1 MSAKVNKS
9 ITIHQGKIFKLVT
22 ENITLANGISSDMD
36 IIRHPGASAII
47 PLFNTNTVLLIKQYR
62 YAIEKYIWEIPA
74 GKIDDDESPL
84 ECAKR
89 ELIEETGYS
98 AKNWQKVGEIIPVP
112 GYSDEQIHLFIA
124 NDLMPA
130 RQNLD
135 KDELLDVH
143 EIKFNDAIKM
153 IHRGE
158 IQDSKTICGFFM
170 TTQWLEQTG
179 Y

>member
-1 MSAKVNKS
+1 MSAKVNKTA
-9 ITIHQGKIFKLVT
+9 TIHQGKIFKIVT
-22 ENITLANGISSDMD
+22 ENITFSNGVFSDID

-47 PLFNTNTVLLIKQYR
+47 PLSDKNTLILIKQYR
-62 YAIEKYIWEIPA
+62 HAIEKYIWEIPA
-74 GKIDDDESPL
+74 GKIDDDEPPI

-98 AKNWQKVGEIIPVP
+98 AKNWQKMGEIIPVP
-112 GYSDEQIHLFIA
+112 GYSDERIHLFVA
-124 NDLMPA
+124 NDLVPA
-130 RQNLD
+130 KQNLD

-158 IQDSKTICGFFM
+158 IQDSKTICGLFM
-170 TTQWLEQTG
+170 TMHWLEQTG
-179 Y
+179 E

>member
-9 ITIHQGKIFKLVT
+9 ATIHQGRIFKIVT
-22 ENITLANGISSDMD
+22 ENITLANGVSSDMD

-47 PLFNTNTVLLIKQYR
+47 PLSDKNTLILIKQYR
-62 YAIEKYIWEIPA
+62 HAIGKYIWEIPA
-74 GKIDDDESPL
+74 GTLDHAEPPI

-89 ELIEETGYS
+89 ELIEEIGYS
-98 AKNWQKVGEIIPVP
+98 ANQWQKVGEIISVP
-112 GYSDEQIHLFIA
+112 GYSDERIHIFLA
-124 NDLMPA
+124 YDLVPA

-135 KDELLDVH
+135 KDEMLDVH
-143 EIKFNDAIKM
+143 EIKFDDAMEM

-158 IQDSKTICGFFM
+158 IQDSKTICGLFM
-170 TTQWLEQTG
+170 TIHWLEKTK